1 MKKLSFAAAVL
12 APAAALACP
21 MCAERADGRLATYL
35 LVAALLAVPYTLGAV
50 VVRIVKNL
58 D

>member
-1 MKKLSFAAAVL
+1 MKKLSFTAAVL
-12 APAAALACP
+12 APAVALACP
-21 MCAERADGRLATYL
+21 MCAERADGKLATYL

-58 D
+58 E